1 VILSTVFLLVG
12 VKPPSSPNNGSTT
25 FWASEFTVCASN
37 TDICCAVDH
46 CLRSARVAVVE
57 PVFTTTAYSSFYSF
71 YSKYAHTPMGVLI
84 KKDLG
89 LLNTTLREGWGFSS
103 SLYSFVTS
111 SLAKRAGLSVGN
123 NTWIISDVDVNN
135 GELFNSRGGRNFD
148 VVILGFTEYVTLKE
162 YLAYKHFVASG
173 GHILVLSACNFL
185 AEVSYNPLTK
195 RVSLVE
201 GHGWVFNGTAA
212 WRGVYARW
220 YTDNTDWVGSNY
232 ALYSARGY
240 TISGAVANTTHPLS
254 VFLRTRFSTLL
265 FNDYAPHEENIITNS
280 SDLVIA
286 YWRLSYS
293 KHPDWVVAIYE
304 HRYQRGSLIH
314 LGVFGTD
321 ILSQDKALQYFVLA
335 SIYYFTNYPHSYTI

>member
-1 VILSTVFLLVG
+1 M
-12 VKPPSSPNNGSTT
+12 
-25 FWASEFTVCASN
+25 CASN

-57 PVFTTTAYSSFYSF
+57 PVFTTTAYSSF

-111 SLAKRAGLSVGN
+111 GLAKRAGLSVGN

-135 GELFNSRGGRNFD
+135 GELFNSQGVRNFD

>member
-1 VILSTVFLLVG
+1 M
-12 VKPPSSPNNGSTT
+12 
-25 FWASEFTVCASN
+25 CASN

-57 PVFTTTAYSSFYSF
+57 AVFTTTAYSSFYSF

-111 SLAKRAGLSVGN
+111 GLAKRAGLSVGN

-135 GELFNSRGGRNFD
+135 GELFNSQGVRNFD

-201 GHGWVFNGTAA
+201 GHGWVFNVTAA

-220 YTDNTDWVGSNY
+220 YTDNTDWVGSDY

-240 TISGAVANTTHPLS
+240 TISGAVANPPTQRLFENRVFNAPIQRLRPLRGEHYNQ
-254 VFLRTRFSTLL
+254 FERPRNRLL
-265 FNDYAPHEENIITNS
+265 AALLLEAP
-280 SDLVIA
+280 
-286 YWRLSYS
+286 RLGCG
-293 KHPDWVVAIYE
+293 HIRA
-304 HRYQRGSLIH
+304 
-314 LGVFGTD
+314 
-321 ILSQDKALQYFVLA
+321 
-335 SIYYFTNYPHSYTI
+335 